1 MTRKDYEL
9 IAGVF
14 AGFAQMVDI
23 NETIGADI
31 AEDLADEFEAENP
44 RFNRARFLKACGV
57 ISTSNATTKRKS

>member
-14 AGFAQMVDI
+14 AGFAQITDI

-31 AEDLADEFEAENP
+31 AESLADEFEAENP

-57 ISTSNATTKRKS
+57 SDTQPA

>member
-14 AGFAQMVDI
+14 AGIAEIVDI

-31 AEDLADEFEAENP
+31 AERLADEFEAENP
-44 RFNRARFLKACGV
+44 RFNRARFLSACGV
-57 ISTSNATTKRKS
+57 A